1 MRVSV
6 FVVIAAIVSLACTE
20 RVDAGRTAAATAP
33 PAQSRDL
40 IGSTFDAKVVRV
52 ADGDT
57 LEAIPA
63 GQSRVIRIRLQGVD
77 APELGE
83 PFSREAQAFVR
94 TLLFDQRVRIVGHE
108 LDRYDRL
115 VARVSASGKDASTE
129 LVRAGLACH
138 SYARDAALASEE
150 SRARSAGVGFWAA
163 TAKKPGC
170 VTRTAYSSRSAVGT
184 RDGSDAR
191 PLEAVENPS
200 AVSFRGNTS
209 NRVYHT
215 STCPNFNCR
224 NCTRVFASEA
234 EAKAAGFR
242 PAGDCAR
249 R

>member
-1 MRVSV
+1 MRIFAFVLIAGIVSV
-6 FVVIAAIVSLACTE
+6 ACTE
-20 RVDAGRTAAATAP
+20 RVDADRTTVAATART
-33 PAQSRDL
+33 QSRDL
-40 IGSTFDAKVVRV
+40 IGATFDAKVVRV

-57 LEAIPA
+57 LEAVA
-63 GQSRVIRIRLQGVD
+63 VGQSRVIRIRLQGVD

-150 SRARSAGVGFWAA
+150 SRARSTGVGFWAA

-170 VTRTAYSSRSAVGT
+170 VTRTADSSRSAGGAS
-184 RDGSDAR
+184 DGSNAR
-191 PLEAVENPS
+191 PLEDVENPS
-200 AVSFRGNTS
+200 TVSFRGNTS

-215 STCPNFNCR
+215 SSCPNSNCR

-249 R
+249 K